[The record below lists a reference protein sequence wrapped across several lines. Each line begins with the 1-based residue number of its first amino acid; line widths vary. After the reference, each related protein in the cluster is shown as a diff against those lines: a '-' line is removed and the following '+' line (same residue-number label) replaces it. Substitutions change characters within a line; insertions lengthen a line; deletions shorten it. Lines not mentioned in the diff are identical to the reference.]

1 MRALLSRLLL
11 ATALLATPA
20 LAQSDADAPAEAEPA
35 DAAVETGDGTG
46 TTEAED
52 DGGEE
57 AKAEVEA
64 ETKIETEE
72 SWNDKMRR
80 RHHEGDVAL
89 GVCGARMSVL
99 MWFYQSS
106 VADGRDD
113 LQSAYD
119 AIRESRTVLKEEA
132 ERRAIEDGVGTS
144 VSVMNEQSE
153 KMWLELVKASE
164 EAETFQAAHD
174 TLFADVQECLSI
186 FFNRGAT
193 PEAEVETAPVAAVEE
208 AADEEEE
215 SETAAD

>member
-35 DAAVETGDGTG
+35 DAAVETGESAG

-52 DGGEE
+52 DGDEE
-57 AKAEVEA
+57 AEAEVEA
-64 ETKIETEE
+64 ETEE